1 LQSKRLTGGTIY
13 AEEDRL
19 SDYRPDDPFEEPRS
33 QVAKTPQ
40 GPIGHR

>member
-1 LQSKRLTGGTIY
+1 LQSKRLTDCTIY
-13 AEEDRL
+13 AEENRL
-19 SDYRPDDPFEEPRS
+19 SGYKPDDPFEEPRD